1 MLVFY
6 TKRHIKINKDP
17 PDGDD
22 DGDGNLS
29 VCDDRLSFDLKY
41 DDDGLRRQNKN
52 FAFITI

>member
-1 MLVFY
+1 MP
-6 TKRHIKINKDP
+6 TNQPIHILRLIKTP

-41 DDDGLRRQNKN
+41 DDDGLRHQNKN
-52 FAFITI
+52 FAFIMI